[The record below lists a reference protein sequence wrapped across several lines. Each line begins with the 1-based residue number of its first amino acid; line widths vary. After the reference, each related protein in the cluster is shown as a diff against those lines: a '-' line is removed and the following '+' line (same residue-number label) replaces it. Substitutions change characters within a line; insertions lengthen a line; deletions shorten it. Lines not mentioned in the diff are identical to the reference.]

1 MGISDVLELFTGIA
15 LFLYGMA
22 LMGDGLKMV
31 AGSKLELILYRL
43 SSTPLKGI
51 LLGTGVTAVIQSSSA
66 TSVMVVGFVNSKM
79 MKLRQAIGV
88 VMGAIIG
95 TSITGWIICLSY
107 IGGGESSG
115 WIELFSTAALTALI
129 AVIGIILRMFSNK
142 AAKRHIGDILMGFA
156 VLMFGLS
163 AMSGSVE
170 GLRSD
175 PTFLNLMTTFSNPI
189 IGIVVGILFT
199 SIIQSASAA
208 VGILQALSI
217 TGAITFDA
225 SFSLIMGIAIGAA
238 VPVLLSAIGASA
250 DGKRTAYSYLVVTVI
265 GVILFSI
272 IFYTVNAFVKF
283 AFMSNVMNAFSIALL
298 NSVFRII
305 NIILVAPFIKQIE
318 KICTLMAKTDAADS
332 EAVRDMDRLEERFLS
347 HPALA
352 VEQSRLTINSM
363 ARRTMENLLDSFNLV
378 DNYTD
383 EGYDSIERSEDV
395 IDRYEDKLGTYL
407 MNLSSHELTQDQ
419 SEAVSKYLHSI
430 NDFERMSDHSLNIA
444 ECAKEIHEKKV
455 AFSEEA
461 MKELRVLRGA
471 VTEVIG
477 ITVSAFENNDLET
490 AYRVEPLEEL
500 IDNLCDE
507 MKLHHIDRLKRGK
520 CTLSNGFVFNDL
532 LTNLERI
539 SDHCSNVAVA
549 MIEIE
554 SDSFD
559 THEYINSLTAVHTQ
573 SFDEYFAEYSE
584 KYHF

>member
-1 MGISDVLELFTGIA
+1 MGISNILELLTGIA

-66 TSVMVVGFVNSKM
+66 TSVMVVGFVNSRM

-272 IFYTVNAFVKF
+272 IFYTVNAFVEF
-283 AFMSNVMNAFSIALL
+283 EFMSTVMNAFSIALL

-318 KICTLMAKTDAADS
+318 KICTLMAKPDATDS
-332 EAVRDMDRLEERFLS
+332 EAVRDIDRLEERFLA

-363 ARRTMENLLDSFNLV
+363 ARRTMENLLDAFNLV

-383 EGYDSIERSEDV
+383 EGYDSIEHTEDV

-477 ITVSAFENNDLET
+477 ITVSAFENNDLES

-520 CTLSNGFVFNDL
+520 CTLNNGFVFNDL

>member
-1 MGISDVLELFTGIA
+1 MGISNVLELLTGIA
-15 LFLYGMA
+15 LFLFGMA

-115 WIELFSTAALTALI
+115 WVELFSTASLTALI
-129 AVIGIILRMFSNK
+129 AVIGIILRMFSKK

-175 PTFLNLMTTFSNPI
+175 PTFLNLMTTFSNPV
-189 IGIVVGILFT
+189 IGILVGILFT

-217 TGAITFDA
+217 TGAVTFDA

-272 IFYTVNAFVKF
+272 IFYTVNAFVNF
-283 AFMSNVMNAFSIALL
+283 EFMSTVMNAFSIALL

-318 KICTLMAKTDAADS
+318 KICTLMAKSDDKDS
-332 EAVRDMDRLEERFLS
+332 EALRDIDRLEERFLA

-363 ARRTMENLLDSFNLV
+363 ANRTMGNLLAAFELV
-378 DNYTD
+378 DSYSD
-383 EGYDSIERSEDV
+383 EGYKAIEETEEI

-407 MNLSSHELTQDQ
+407 MNVSSHELTQDQ
-419 SEAVSKYLHSI
+419 SEAVSKYLHTI

-444 ECAKEIHEKKV
+444 ECAKEISEKKV
-455 AFSEEA
+455 AFSGEA
-461 MKELRVLRGA
+461 MNELRVLRGA
-471 VTEVIG
+471 VTEI
-477 ITVSAFENNDLET
+477 IEIAVSAFEENDLEK

-507 MKLHHIDRLKRGK
+507 MKLHHIDRLKKGK

-532 LTNLERI
+532 LTNLERV
-539 SDHCSNVAVA
+539 SDHCSNVAIA

-559 THEYINSLTAVHTQ
+559 PHEYISSLTAVHTQ
-573 SFDEYFAEYSE
+573 SFDEYFAEYSS